1 VATSTIIEHLANDM
15 KISELEFFNPDPNSP
30 LYLDSQQ
37 SVASIFYLAAVTKA
51 GLNLHSIDGLFR
63 ITFLL
68 LLHPLQ
74 PPELRHQGVF
84 DTPCRIHF

>member
-1 VATSTIIEHLANDM
+1 MATSTIIEHLGNDM
-15 KISELEFFNPDPNSP
+15 KISELECLYSDASSR
-30 LYLDSQQ
+30 LYLNSQQ
-37 SVASIFYLAAVTKA
+37 SIACICYLAAVTKA

-74 PPELRHQGVF
+74 PPGLRHQGVL
-84 DTPCRIHF
+84 DKPCRIDF